1 MSNWPKS
8 LFVINSMVYNTK
20 QWEYLKKC
28 WHLTRREVQIA
39 KLVCM
44 GLNNSQISKKL
55 GISYN
60 TVRAHLVNI
69 FRKMAVKGKAG
80 LILGFIETIQ
90 KAKL

>member
-1 MSNWPKS
+1 LKS
-8 LFVINSMVYNTK
+8 LSQVHRAKNFLQITIFL
-20 QWEYLKKC
+20 QTAEAG
-28 WHLTRREVQIA
+28 LTPREVQVA

-44 GLNNSQISKKL
+44 GLNNSQISKKI
-55 GISYN
+55 GICYN

-69 FRKMAVKGKAG
+69 FGKMGVKGKAG